1 MTYREIFRSAAALV
15 AEDITDGTAADYEDR
30 ACYILA
36 IFCNQTA
43 GIDKRYRLANGL
55 QATALTELV
64 CVDLDAEFPLHAIF
78 APIAAYYLG
87 SALSADENDA
97 MSERLFERYT
107 DAIASVVSAL
117 PAASTHVSDAYG
129 LI

>member
-15 AEDITDGTAADYEDR
+15 AENVTDGISADYEDR

-43 GIDKRYRLANGL
+43 VIDKRYRLANGL
-55 QATALTELV
+55 QATTLPELV
-64 CVDLDAEFPLHAIF
+64 HVDLDTEFPLHAVF

-97 MSERLFERYT
+97 MSEQLFAQYT
-107 DAIASVVSAL
+107 DAIASVVAAL
-117 PAASTHVSDAYG
+117 PAASAHVSDAYG